1 MRDRLEAV
9 CASAQRQIDALM
21 GQLGDLAEMAL
32 LDPNNQ
38 ELCPTHTERA
48 G

>member
-32 LDPNNQ
+32 SDPNNQ